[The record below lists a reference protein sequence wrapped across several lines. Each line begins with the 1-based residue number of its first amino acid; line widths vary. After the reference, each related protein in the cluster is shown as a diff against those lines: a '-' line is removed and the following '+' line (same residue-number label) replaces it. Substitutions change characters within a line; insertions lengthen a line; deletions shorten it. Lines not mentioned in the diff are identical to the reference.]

1 MNGLIGAILTLL
13 AVALW
18 GALHSKLATPRV
30 KNWLSRRL
38 GPSADR
44 GYRLFYNLVA
54 AATLLPVLAIPARIP
69 GPTLW
74 QILSPWVFITTA
86 VQVVAILVIL
96 LVLLQTG
103 ASSFLGIRQLFS
115 PQGTAARLMVSGFYR
130 WVRHPLYTAALVLI
144 WLTPVM
150 TSSTLV
156 LFLGFTLY
164 IVVGSRYEE
173 RQLVA
178 DFGESYQEY
187 RLKIPA
193 FVPRP
198 WRRF

>member
-1 MNGLIGAILTLL
+1 MNGLTGGILTLL

-30 KNWLSRRL
+30 KQWLSRRL
-38 GPSADR
+38 GSSADR
-44 GYRLFYNLVA
+44 SYRLLYNLVA

-69 GPTLW
+69 GPTLY
-74 QILSPWVFITTA
+74 QILSPWVFVTTA
-86 VQVVAILVIL
+86 VQVIAVLVIL
-96 LVLLQTG
+96 MVLLQTG

-115 PQGTAARLMVSGFYR
+115 TQGTAARLMVSGFYR

-150 TSSTLV
+150 TSSTLI

-164 IVVGSRYEE
+164 IIIGSRYEE

-193 FVPRP
+193 FIPRP
-198 WRRF
+198 WRRS